1 MVPRNLLASLAL
13 VFSFLPLVSAHQE
26 EVVLDAWKTLGIPD
40 PLNVLIYASVIASIA
55 IVFSLLF
62 QKSLGPRKKKF
73 AFLAIVIPIAFATLY
88 LSATTVYLNVVSES
102 GGPVHWHADYE
113 VWACGEKYELI
124 DPTGLENRVGSP
136 TIHEHNDN
144 RIHIEG
150 VLFKLKEAELGE
162 YFEKIGGEYT
172 KEQLGLLTHD
182 GYKVWRNGDLCN
194 GLPGRWH
201 LFVNSALNEQGPE
214 HVIAPYTLVPPGDRL
229 KLVFTE
235 KSEQEVNGVLGVE
248 P

>member
-1 MVPRNLLASLAL
+1 MVPRNLLVSTAL

-40 PLNVLIYASVIASIA
+40 PLNVLIYATVIAGIA
-55 IVFSLLF
+55 VVFSLLF
-62 QKSLGPRKKKF
+62 QKNMSERKKKF
-73 AFLAIVIPIAFATLY
+73 AFLAIAVPVAFATLY

-113 VWACGEKYELI
+113 VWACGEKYELV

-144 RIHIEG
+144 RMHIEG
-150 VLFKLKEAELGE
+150 VLFKLREAELGE
-162 YFEKIGGEYT
+162 YFEKIGGEYRV
-172 KEQLGLLTHD
+172 EQLGIPTHA

-194 GLPGRWH
+194 GRPAIWY
-201 LFVNSALNEQGPE
+201 FYVNGQLNREGPE
-214 HVIAPYTLVPPGDRL
+214 HVIAPYSLVPPGDKL
-229 KLVFTE
+229 KFVFTE
-235 KSEQEVNGVLGVE
+235 KPASQVNGNIGE
-248 P
+248 QP